1 MTVQKKILE
10 RHLNVSFQFITIKV
24 EVSTHENDASDGNGI
39 DSIKGSGVPKCCPIF
54 ENDCFLLSV
63 MKMWV
68 TQCIF
73 LHSSTFY
80 HVNLGKS
87 QFSCLDMRFT
97 KLGTKFVKKI
107 FELDVDIFHQK
118 QPNCKLD
125 SYERATK
132 KENSTI
138 SSWDWGR
145 YRSEEMSPNTKGVQK
160 TYQEPWNQRSK
171 MGTKLEDS

>member
-1 MTVQKKILE
+1 MTWLWIFLHVIAIDYSEKKLE
-10 RHLNVSFQFITIKV
+10 MFLEWWFSVYGHLSWGVHPWERCFS
-24 EVSTHENDASDGNGI
+24 ENGTDHRNT
-39 DSIKGSGVPKCCPIF
+39 SGAHKCCPIF
-54 ENDCFLLSV
+54 ENDGFLLSV

-97 KLGTKFVKKI
+97 KVGTKFVKKV
-107 FELDVDIFHQK
+107 FKLDVDIFHQK

-125 SYERATK
+125 SYERTTK

-138 SSWDWGR
+138 SSWDWWR
-145 YRSEEMSPNTKGVQK
+145 YRSEAMSPVAC
-160 TYQEPWNQRSK
+160 
-171 MGTKLEDS
+171 

>member
-1 MTVQKKILE
+1 M
-10 RHLNVSFQFITIKV
+10 
-24 EVSTHENDASDGNGI
+24 
-39 DSIKGSGVPKCCPIF
+39 PKCCPIF

-97 KLGTKFVKKI
+97 KVGKKFVKKV
-107 FELDVDIFHQK
+107 FKLDVDIFHQK

-125 SYERATK
+125 SYERTTK

-138 SSWDWGR
+138 SSWDWWR
-145 YRSEEMSPNTKGVQK
+145 YRSEAMSPVWFERFQVG
-160 TYQEPWNQRSK
+160 
-171 MGTKLEDS
+171 KLFYMFHAGSLGICAWRCS